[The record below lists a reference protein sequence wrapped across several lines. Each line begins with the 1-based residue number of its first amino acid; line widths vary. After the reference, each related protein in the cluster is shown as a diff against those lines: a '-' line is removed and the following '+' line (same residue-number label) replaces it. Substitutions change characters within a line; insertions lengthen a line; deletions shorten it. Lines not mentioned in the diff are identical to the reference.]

1 MHLLRAGIM
10 GTAIMGIT
18 MATIMGIITTMDTTT
33 GIGITGATGTAAIH
47 RTTRLEWSTGS
58 IPCIAPMAIT
68 RMHIRRQACLS
79 AGGIS
84 ALGLVG
90 FSLR

>member
-1 MHLLRAGIM
+1 MQWLMAAIM

-18 MATIMGIITTMDTTT
+18 MATITAITTTT

-47 RTTRLEWSTGS
+47 RTTRLEWCTGS
-58 IPCIAPMAIT
+58 IPCIALMAIT
-68 RMHIRRQACLS
+68 RMRIRRQACLL

-84 ALGLVG
+84 ALGSVG
-90 FSLR
+90 FKAP